1 MGHTNP
7 FLGRKDSSLE
17 AISPKSKTPSDISYD
32 VPYENIYSK
41 RIVGFID
48 ILGFRNVVLKSG
60 EFVPRNGSTSP
71 EAQEKDLA
79 HRIYNA
85 LNIAYDDFEKK
96 FIKDNELTDI
106 EESTLDMKLTTF
118 SDSVIISTPDDPL
131 NFALLIHMVSHMVRD
146 MLRNGF
152 LTRGGVAYGEVFH
165 RENRD
170 VPGRTLEPVFGP
182 AFIKAYDL
190 ESKQANSARIILCNE
205 MWKKVQEWCLNGC
218 CKHCKYIDNRID
230 RDTDGPA
237 VINTLQHLKELA
249 FEDVK
254 PELEEIRERL
264 ETVLGYY
271 TESPRVFSKIS
282 KFSKNFNTLLEECY
296 NKDAAE
302 VKISADY
309 LP

>member
-17 AISPKSKTPSDISYD
+17 TTSQKSKTPSDISSD
-32 VPYENIYSK
+32 SPYENIYSK
-41 RIVGFID
+41 RVVGFID

-60 EFVPRNGSTSP
+60 EFVSRNGFTSP

-96 FIKDNELTDI
+96 FIKDNELTDA

-131 NFALLIHMVSHMVRD
+131 NFALLIHMVSHMVRE

-170 VPGRTLEPVFGP
+170 VKSRTLEPVFGP

-205 MWKKVQEWCLNGC
+205 MWKKVQDWCLNDC
-218 CKHCKYIDNRID
+218 CKHCKYINNRID

-249 FEDVK
+249 LEDVK

-264 ETVLGYY
+264 ETVLSYY

-282 KFSKNFNTLLEECY
+282 KFSKNFNMLLEKCY
-296 NKDAAE
+296 GEDAAE
-302 VKISADY
+302 LKISDHY